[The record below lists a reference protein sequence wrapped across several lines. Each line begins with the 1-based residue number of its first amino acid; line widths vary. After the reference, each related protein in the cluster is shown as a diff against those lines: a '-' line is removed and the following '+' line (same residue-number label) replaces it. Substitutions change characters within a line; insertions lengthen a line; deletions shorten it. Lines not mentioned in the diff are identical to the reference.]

1 MQLDRDWI
9 AAHLPHRGAMCLLD
23 GVLDWD
29 ERGVRCRASS
39 HRDIGNPLR
48 VAQRLPAA
56 CGIEYGAQAMA
67 VHGGVIAR
75 ARGGRARPGLLVAL
89 RGVELHVARLDDL
102 PGPIQ
107 CEAEVLV
114 AGDDGWQYRFTVRH
128 GGALL
133 AEGRAAVVLQ
143 PPSTP
148 DHATTESRT

>member
-67 VHGGVIAR
+67 VHGALLS
-75 ARGGRARPGLLVAL
+75 RGALRPGVLASV
-89 RGVELHVARLDDL
+89 RSVRLHAARLDDV
-102 PGPIQ
+102 PGLLQ
-107 CEAEVLV
+107 VSAQRLSGEGDHVLYEFSV
-114 AGDDGWQYRFTVRH
+114 AGAAGE
-128 GGALL
+128 LL
-133 AEGRAAVVLQ
+133 RGRAAVVL
-143 PPSTP
+143 
-148 DHATTESRT
+148 DALAA